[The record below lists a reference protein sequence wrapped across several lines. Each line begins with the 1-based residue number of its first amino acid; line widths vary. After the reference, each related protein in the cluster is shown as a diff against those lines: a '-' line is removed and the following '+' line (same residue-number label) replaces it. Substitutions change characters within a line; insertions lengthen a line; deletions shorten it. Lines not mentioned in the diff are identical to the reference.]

1 MNTPWAAGRFGRKRR
16 RTGVRSA
23 LLLVPLLALACD
35 GNRRDIG
42 GGGGNNGVFRPNRD
56 AGPTDGAPRDAGAF
70 NPGRDGGPV
79 ADAGTLDG
87 GARDAGF
94 RDAGL
99 GDAGFHDAGFR
110 DAGPPAATVGLS
122 FDGCT
127 ADFSGE
133 IVVSYNGSIA
143 VGSVRQSSLTSS
155 LQFDLNGTGT
165 MTLSS
170 RHRIDTGQV
179 VNLVILPTTWT
190 NLSTDSDVIT
200 GNAPDPIGGTLVV
213 REYVPSAG
221 RIDVDFVQVTLANT
235 TTGGVCR
242 INGNLRATR
251 LSP

>member
-1 MNTPWAAGRFGRKRR
+1 M
-16 RTGVRSA
+16 RSA

-35 GNRRDIG
+35 GSRRDIG
-42 GGGGNNGVFRPNRD
+42 AGGGNNGVFRPNRD
-56 AGPTDGAPRDAGAF
+56 AGATDAA
-70 NPGRDGGPV
+70 
-79 ADAGTLDG
+79 
-87 GARDAGF
+87 ARDAGPF
-94 RDAGL
+94 DPNRDAGPRPDAGAL
-99 GDAGFHDAGFR
+99 DAGIRDAGFHDAGFHDAGFHDAGFR
-110 DAGPPAATVGLS
+110 DAGPPAATVGLT
-122 FDGCT
+122 FDGCA

-143 VGSVRQSSLTSS
+143 VGSVRQSNLTSS
-155 LQFDLNGTGT
+155 LQFDLNGAQT
-165 MTLSS
+165 MVLSS
-170 RHRIDTGQV
+170 QHRIETGQV